1 MAAENHHICT
11 FCVEVDLL
19 IIYPG
24 LVHHSWLGS
33 AANVVVAVGKSLDP
47 KAHVRYRCQ
56 DFLFF
61 YFIFFTLDVDRETRT
76 AWPLFL
82 FFSWQSLL
90 AASSLEV
97 SSHQD

>member
-33 AANVVVAVGKSLDP
+33 AANVVGAVGKSLDP
-47 KAHVRYRCQ
+47 EAHVRYRCQ
-56 DFLFF
+56 DIFLIFFLPWMWTGRPEQPGLFF
-61 YFIFFTLDVDRETRT
+61 LY
-76 AWPLFL
+76 
-82 FFSWQSLL
+82 FSWQSLL